1 MDSRLLKILIVCTL
15 ASFLTPFM
23 GSSIGLAI
31 PSIARDLNSNAV
43 AVNWVLTS
51 FLLASAACLLPF
63 GRLADMKGRR
73 SIFMMGLA
81 VFAVS
86 SVLCGAA
93 ASLILLVV
101 ARVLQGIGGAM
112 MFSTGMAILTA
123 SFPVEKRGMVLGFNA
138 GTVYVG
144 LALGPVLGGLMTD
157 MLGWRSIFL
166 TVGVLAVGVVGAA
179 WIWLPNDTRAF
190 SFKDYDKVGALLI
203 TFSIVAII
211 FGAEQETLWIALAG
225 TIGLI
230 LFWLH
235 ERRAKVPLLDVKVFA
250 NNTAFTFSNLAA
262 LINYAATYSNTYL
275 LSMYLQMVRGMK
287 PQHAGMILLIQPVF
301 MAVLSPVTGYLSDKM
316 QPRLVA
322 SLGMAITAA
331 GMFLMAFIGP
341 QTSIG
346 LILVYLAVLGIGFAL
361 FASPNNNAIMSSVEK
376 RYFGV
381 ASSTLGTA
389 RLVGQAMSMALVA
402 FIFAQYIGR
411 VKITPA
417 LAPGLLASN
426 RMAFLLFG
434 TLCVIGILA
443 SISRGKAEREE
454 PASGA

>member
-1 MDSRLLKILIVCTL
+1 MDSKLLKILIVCTL

-73 SIFMMGLA
+73 SIFMTGLV
-81 VFAVS
+81 VFSVA
-86 SVLCGAA
+86 SVLCGI
-93 ASLILLVV
+93 ASSLVLLVIV
-101 ARVLQGIGGAM
+101 RVIQGIGGAM

-123 SFPVEKRGMVLGFNA
+123 SFPLEKRGMVLGFNA

-157 MLGWRSIFL
+157 QLGWRSIFL
-166 TVGVLAVGVVGAA
+166 TVGILAVGVVGAA
-179 WIWLPNDTRAF
+179 WRWLPDDTREF
-190 SFKDYDKVGALLI
+190 SFKDYDIFGALLI

-211 FGAEQETLWIALAG
+211 FGAEQESWWIAVAG
-225 TIGLI
+225 IAGLV
-230 LFWLH
+230 LFWMH
-235 ERRAKVPLLDVKVFA
+235 EKKTVTPLLDVRVFA
-250 NNTAFTFSNLAA
+250 NNSAFALSNIAA

-275 LSMYLQMVRGMK
+275 MSMYLQMVRGMK

-316 QPRLVA
+316 KPRLVA
-322 SLGMAITAA
+322 SIGMGITAV
-331 GMFLMAFIGP
+331 GMFLMAFVGP
-341 QTSIG
+341 RTSIG

-376 RYFGV
+376 RFFGV

-426 RMAFLLFG
+426 RIAFLLFG
-434 TLCVIGILA
+434 TLCVIGIIA
-443 SISRGKAEREE
+443 SIPRGKVGQGSQAT
-454 PASGA
+454 S